1 MRLTTRGRYALRA
14 TLALAKLSKDGA
26 SIPIGALAEAEEISS
41 VFLEQIFVKLKK
53 AGIVNSVR
61 GPGGGFSFALPLE
74 EITVKAVLDAA
85 EEDLSVSSCDKHLD
99 ECDRVGNCISH
110 RVLHEMTNLI
120 NKYFASLTLASL
132 LEWK

>member
-26 SIPIGALAEAEEISS
+26 SISIGALAEAEEISS

-85 EEDLSVSSCDKHLD
+85 GEDLSVSSCDKQD
-99 ECDRVGNCISH
+99 DCDRVGSCISH
-110 RVLHEMTNLI
+110 RVIQEMTSLI

-132 LEWK
+132 LEHK

>member
-14 TLALAKLSKDGA
+14 TLALAKLSKDGT
-26 SIPIGALAEAEEISS
+26 SISIGALAEAEEISS

-74 EITVKAVLDAA
+74 EITVKAILDAA
-85 EEDLSVSSCDKHLD
+85 GEDLSVSSCDKHQD
-99 ECDRVGNCISH
+99 DCDRLGNCISH
-110 RVLHEMTNLI
+110 RVLQEMTNLI
-120 NKYFASLTLASL
+120 NKYFASLNLASL